1 MRKGGTYRPPKGLW
15 QTRAMSGDAAPRL
28 ELTYEEYLALERTT
42 GLKHEWVDGVAY
54 AMAGGT
60 PAHSRLSAQM
70 IGELIRVIGDD
81 PCGVHT
87 SDLKI
92 RPERIRFA
100 SYPDVAVVCD
110 EVQTHPDDRNA
121 VLNPTVLVEVLSD
134 STETWDRTGKFRR
147 YRALAT
153 LRDYVLVSQHERRIE
168 VYSRRDDG
176 VWELREAGEG
186 ESLPLSAFGRSLE
199 VDRVYRGVPLTP
211 EPERT

>member
-15 QTRAMSGDAAPRL
+15 QTRAMSGDAAPHL
-28 ELTYEEYLALERTT
+28 EITYEEYLALERTT
-42 GLKHEWVDGVAY
+42 GLKHEWVDGLAY
-54 AMAGGT
+54 AMSGGT

-121 VLNPTVLVEVLSD
+121 VRNPSVLVEVLCD

-186 ESLPLSAFGRSLE
+186 ESLPLSAFGRSLA

>member
-28 ELTYEEYLALERTT
+28 ELTYDEYLALERST

-70 IGELIRVIGDD
+70 IGELLRVIGDD

-134 STETWDRTGKFRR
+134 STEGYDREEKFSHYRR
-147 YRALAT
+147 IPSLREYLLVSQYEKRIEHLSRNDDGSWT
-153 LRDYVLVSQHERRIE
+153 LRDVVAP
-168 VYSRRDDG
+168 G
-176 VWELREAGEG
+176 VVA
-186 ESLPLSAFGRSLE
+186 LPSIGCSLE
-199 VDRVYRGVPLTP
+199 LEEIYKNPPG
-211 EPERT
+211 